1 MDIFYT
7 RIKEEKNRTK
17 YEIQHYTGRMLLN
30 YVAKEIYG
38 IKNSEIEIIN
48 KKPKFKYSNKKF
60 NISHSD
66 EIVAIC
72 FDDFNVGFD
81 IEKMKNRNFEK
92 ISKRMNFAIKKYD
105 KETFYKEWTLF
116 EAEYKLQNKSN
127 STYSTVINDEYAISV
142 ASEVTTD
149 IEKIIKIQELSNK
162 VIFLK

>member
-7 RIKEEKNRTK
+7 RIKKEKNRTK

-66 EIVAIC
+66 EIVAVC
-72 FDDFNVGFD
+72 FDDFNIGFD
-81 IEKMKNRNFEK
+81 IEKMKNRDFEQ
-92 ISKRMNFAIKKYD
+92 IAKRMNFALKKYD
-105 KETFYKEWTLF
+105 KETFYKAWTLF
-116 EAEYKLQNKSN
+116 EAKYKLQNTVN
-127 STYSTVINDEYAISV
+127 STYSAVINDEYSISV
-142 ASEVTTD
+142 ASEATTD

-162 VIFLK
+162 IIS